1 MWSRCNLRLRP
12 EMARQFGVFAWP
24 DHNGSTNYV
33 INSLATCWV
42 SPLWRRNDTIV
53 ISVCTCI
60 HGTTS
65 WLHLTEE
72 FIQLCKRYTLQSGV
86 ALFVLFVKVG
96 TYEVGFR
103 RSPAPKLAAHRACR
117 FDCLLAKPNPIQ
129 LNSHQVNSTKPKSTP
144 NNFART
150 IFFSSLAC
158 AIKYVYICE
167 NIGRL
172 SQKNNGRHA
181 NGIFFLAGNK
191 KNQPPNATYS
201 GIT

>member
-1 MWSRCNLRLRP
+1 MLGFPPVTKKRHDCDQR
-12 EMARQFGVFAWP
+12 
-24 DHNGSTNYV
+24 
-33 INSLATCWV
+33 
-42 SPLWRRNDTIV
+42 
-53 ISVCTCI
+53 
-60 HGTTS
+60 
-65 WLHLTEE
+65 LHLHPRHNILAASHGGV
-72 FIQLCKRYTLQSGV
+72 IQLCKRYTLQSGV

-172 SQKNNGRHA
+172 SKKKTG
-181 NGIFFLAGNK
+181 GMPMVFFFSQETK